1 MKKSAKPV
9 SAVKSAPAAKA
20 APTKATA
27 PKAAPAKTA
36 PAKKPAAPAK
46 KKTAGEPPATFISA
60 QIDIGFGNHLYLRGE
75 GPGLSWDHGVAMDNT
90 GSNLWTATIKG
101 ATLPVVFKVLVNDL
115 TWNTGADTS
124 VEPGQSIT
132 VYPTF

>member
-1 MKKSAKPV
+1 MKKSAKSV

-20 APTKATA
+20 APTKAVA
-27 PKAAPAKTA
+27 PKAA

-46 KKTAGEPPATFISA
+46 KKTAAEPPATFISA
-60 QIDIGFGNHLYLRGE
+60 QIDIGFGNHLYVRGE

-101 ATLPVVFKVLVNDL
+101 AKLPVVFKVLVNDL
-115 TWNTGADTS
+115 TWNTGNDYNVNA
-124 VEPGQSIT
+124 GKSIT